1 MAKPCG
7 VGRPATDMTNLA
19 QEAYMR
25 QCFKALLGAIM
36 VLLPLHTTGAGQES
50 DPYLWLE
57 EVRGEKPLD
66 WVKTHNEATLS
77 VLKAQPGFDEVYA
90 KTLEV
95 LDSDV
100 RIPYPQFEGKYLY
113 NFWKDKNNER
123 GLWRRTTLAEYRKP
137 SPKWDVLLDIDKLSG
152 QEGEQWVFKGA
163 QGLYPDYTLFLVH
176 LSRGGG
182 DAVVIREFDAD
193 AKQFVKDG
201 FSLPEA
207 KSEVSWKDRDTLY
220 VQTDFGPGSLTD

>member
-1 MAKPCG
+1 MKEHLK
-7 VGRPATDMTNLA
+7 V
-19 QEAYMR
+19 
-25 QCFKALLGAIM
+25 LLGAIITI
-36 VLLPLHTTGAGQES
+36 LPISTTQAGQEV

-57 EVRGEKPLD
+57 EVRGEKPLE
-66 WVKTHNEATLS
+66 WAKAHSEATLS
-77 VLKAQPGFDEVYA
+77 VLQAQPGFHETYA

-137 SPKWDVLLDIDKLSG
+137 APMWEVLLDIDKLSRA
-152 QEGEQWVFKGA
+152 EGEQWVFKGA
-163 QGLYPDYTLFLVH
+163 EGLYPEYRLFMVH

-182 DAVVIREFDAD
+182 DAVVLREFDAD
-193 AKQFVKDG
+193 TKQASPCPRRKATF
-201 FSLPEA
+201 
-207 KSEVSWKDRDTLY
+207 
-220 VQTDFGPGSLTD
+220 PGRTGTRCTSRPISARGARRTRATRGSPSSGSGARR